1 MDKYKTEGNEF
12 HRLFLHSGF
21 IMEISSEHLT
31 LLLDRLSQDHAKNR
45 DYIETL
51 DFIKYLLER
60 ERFYENMLHKI
71 FMLNSKYISIDAI
84 YESIQKIRDKLQHEL
99 SIESFQF
106 PEYIIESQYEHILDS
121 LPEIVE
127 FIRRNKVV
135 VSNELINERQLEVSN
150 QVIEIAIQKSSIRVH
165 LLSIMMELNK
175 VRKIQNFQ
183 YKDSNIEYIY
193 LLTHNISYWKEFEI
207 YRDLNFSLYIDY
219 MSKNDE
225 LKLMKEV
232 GFVKNNISDVLHF
245 DFAKGTEYLS
255 SLTISSAVKLL
266 QPMYGDF
273 EECFIVGDQLYSINL
288 LIEVLRKIY
297 ELLYRKNNQFDEKT
311 KVHKYGERALIREAG
326 IDSKHINLLR
336 LLSFDIN
343 NKEQKEHLVNF
354 KPLIRIDKIYY
365 LIPSH
370 FNRVSIEK
378 CIDKILSS
386 EVKMVNSSEGKK
398 GYLFE
403 YHIESFFRESNIEF
417 GKVSRDEKKGI
428 PEFDG
433 IFILDEYIF
442 FYDAKA
448 SIKPENIQEA
458 YNNFQSVFIKGFY
471 QMIERINALQD
482 AKKRKVISEKSKLNL
497 EKKKLAPFI
506 ISNHFYFNGYREL
519 VYIED
524 SKKRHIP
531 IIDFS
536 TLQKIIKTR
545 KYPVWIYDSKMNSYR
560 YFEQNF
566 LTAKELYNYLC
577 NQIEG
582 LVLAAPPL
590 FQLTDDRI

>member
-1 MDKYKTEGNEF
+1 VDKYKTEGNEF